1 MGPYWNPELETKPWP
16 EVLRWQE
23 GRVAAM
29 LPALRARSRLYA
41 GKLAGA
47 GDELPGLPLTTKDEL
62 RRAQERA
69 APGAPLGEQQAVA
82 LGDVVQVV
90 SSSGTTGRPV
100 YYGLTE
106 ADLRRWSD
114 GIANSFFT
122 AGIRPE
128 DVVAHLVALPMVA
141 GGLPYADGLRRI
153 GATLAWLGGFPLER
167 ILASLRGLGA
177 SALLSTT
184 SFALHLTERGED
196 VMGAPVSSLGVR
208 KLLGGGEPGLGQPEI
223 RERITRGWRT
233 DHVRE
238 TMGLG
243 DVLASMWAECDE
255 GGGMHF
261 NGQAYVHV
269 GLVDPATLE
278 PVPWVDGAGGEAVY
292 TTFERDATPVVR
304 FRSSD
309 HMLVTAT
316 SCGCGRTSPRVRCVG
331 RTDDML
337 IYKGMNVFPTAI
349 RDVVLTRF
357 ADVVEPHLRIWKDSP
372 AQVTYETAIP
382 VEVEARGE
390 VPAERYGEIAAR
402 IVDLTRQHLQ
412 VRLDV
417 RLVAPGSLPRA
428 VYKTAL
434 VQVRDAD

>member
-100 YYGLTE
+100 YYGLTQ

-114 GIANSFFT
+114 AIANSFFT

-128 DVVAHLVALPMVA
+128 DVGAPLVALPLVG
-141 GGLPYADGLRRI
+141 GGLPY
-153 GATLAWLGGFPLER
+153 
-167 ILASLRGLGA
+167 A

-243 DVLASMWAECDE
+243 DMLASMWAECDE
-255 GGGMHF
+255 GGGMLS
-261 NGQAYVHV
+261 NGQ
-269 GLVDPATLE
+269 
-278 PVPWVDGAGGEAVY
+278 
-292 TTFERDATPVVR
+292 
-304 FRSSD
+304 
-309 HMLVTAT
+309 
-316 SCGCGRTSPRVRCVG
+316 
-331 RTDDML
+331 
-337 IYKGMNVFPTAI
+337 
-349 RDVVLTRF
+349 
-357 ADVVEPHLRIWKDSP
+357 
-372 AQVTYETAIP
+372 
-382 VEVEARGE
+382 
-390 VPAERYGEIAAR
+390 
-402 IVDLTRQHLQ
+402 
-412 VRLDV
+412 
-417 RLVAPGSLPRA
+417 
-428 VYKTAL
+428 
-434 VQVRDAD
+434 